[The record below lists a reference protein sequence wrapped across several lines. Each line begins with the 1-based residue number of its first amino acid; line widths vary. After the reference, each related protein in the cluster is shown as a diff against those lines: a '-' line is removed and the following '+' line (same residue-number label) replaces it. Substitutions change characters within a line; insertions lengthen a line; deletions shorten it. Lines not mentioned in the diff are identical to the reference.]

1 MVGYSLEEKRKK
13 KSNSFELQHGNL
25 YIALKVVSLHII
37 TSVSSVE
44 IGALCDLPQIV
55 LLCCCFFT
63 DMRPHN
69 LIRNIS
75 NCGLLLQVFT

>member
-13 KSNSFELQHGNL
+13 FELQHGNL
-25 YIALKVVSLHII
+25 YITLKFPSLHII

-44 IGALCDLPQIV
+44 IGALYDLPQIV
-55 LLCCCFFT
+55 LLCWFYFT

-75 NCGLLLQVFT
+75 NCGLVLQVFT